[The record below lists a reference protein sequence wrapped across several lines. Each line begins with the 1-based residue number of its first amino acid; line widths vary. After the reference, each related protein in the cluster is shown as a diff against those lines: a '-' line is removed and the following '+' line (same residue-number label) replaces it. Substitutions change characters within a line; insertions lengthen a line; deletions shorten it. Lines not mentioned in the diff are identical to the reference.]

1 MTQTQ
6 KRLTVMFLLLS
17 ITIFAGLSAFIATN
31 SATAHAD
38 TVGEEDEPTP
48 LGLYT
53 KITLGMD
60 AIYNGNTVLAEAR
73 NDFTFGF
80 AQVYVI
86 VQLYSY
92 PIKRESCDMM
102 DFENQNSIADLNIY
116 KSISVEAQINGV
128 ARYWRSRVEYRMD
141 KNDWKYHESETL
153 YILEDGRIMR

>member
-38 TVGEEDEPTP
+38 TVGEEDEPMP

-53 KITLGMD
+53 KITIGMD
-60 AIYNGNTVLAEAR
+60 AIYNGNTVFAEAR

-86 VQLYSY
+86 VKLYSY
-92 PIKRESCDMM
+92 PTLRESCDMM
-102 DFENQNSIADLNIY
+102 NFENQNSIIDLNMY
-116 KSISVEAQINGV
+116 QSIRVEAQINGV
-128 ARYWRSRVEYRMD
+128 ARYWKARVEYRLD
-141 KNDWKYHESETL
+141 KKDWKYQETETTYVTAEGSVL
-153 YILEDGRIMR
+153 L